1 MDNPTLEDRAELIT
15 RLQRLWQSDPGSY
28 WSTLKRS
35 GLTAQEVWP
44 QQARAFV
51 GTPLPR
57 SETPTPGKRKNIGRE
72 ES

>member
-1 MDNPTLEDRAELIT
+1 MDNPTREDRAELIT

-28 WSTLKRS
+28 WPTLKRS
-35 GLTAQEVWP
+35 GLTAQDVWP

-51 GTPLPR
+51 GAPRPR
-57 SETPTPGKRKNIGRE
+57 SETPGKRKNVRE

>member
-15 RLQRLWQSDPGSY
+15 HLQRLWQSNPGSY
-28 WSTLKRS
+28 WSALKRS

-44 QQARAFV
+44 RDARAFV

-57 SETPTPGKRKNIGRE
+57 SETPTLGKRKNAGRE